1 MSQQQK
7 ECINKMIEAAILEA
21 EKKGVKVMSLG
32 LLNQACNTYNLVILM
47 FCKFYREIGTI

>member
-32 LLNQACNTYNLVILM
+32 LLNQVCNLYIFLVSMQFIH
-47 FCKFYREIGTI
+47 